1 MKRMLYNRVNEVEQM
16 DFRENFSILIV
27 DDEKSLLENLYNFLK
42 DKGFKDVYTAKN
54 LKESRFKLKN
64 FNIDLIVLDLMLP
77 DGSGFDLLKEVR
89 QNSNVAVIILS
100 ALDGIDDRREGFENK
115 ADDYLVKPFFPDE
128 LLWRIDAVLRR
139 SKKIKTSEK
148 LNLGNVNFD
157 KSKGILEKNGKEI
170 PLTATQYKIL
180 EYLSENINM
189 IVSIDRILENIW
201 QDSYGYENTLITHIY
216 RLREKLEDNP
226 REPKI
231 LITIKGLG
239 YKLVKED

>member
-1 MKRMLYNRVNEVEQM
+1 M
-16 DFRENFSILIV
+16 DFRGKFSILVV

-42 DKGFKDVYTAKN
+42 SKGFKKVYTAKS
-54 LKESRFKLKN
+54 LEESRFKLEN
-64 FNIDLIVLDLMLP
+64 FEIDLIVLDLMLP

-89 QNSNVAVIILS
+89 QTSNVAVIILS

-139 SKKIKTSEK
+139 SKKIKGEEK
-148 LNLGNVNFD
+148 INLGNVIFD
-157 KSKGILEKNGKEI
+157 KSKGILEKNGEEI
-170 PLTATQYKIL
+170 ALTAKQFKIL
-180 EYLSENINM
+180 DYLSENINR
-189 IVSIDRILENIW
+189 IVSIDRIIDNVWE
-201 QDSYGYENTLITHIY
+201 DSYGYENTLITHIY

-226 REPKI
+226 RDPKI

>member
-1 MKRMLYNRVNEVEQM
+1 M

-42 DKGFKDVYTAKN
+42 NKGFKYVYTAKN
-54 LKESRFKLKN
+54 LKEARFKLKN

-128 LLWRIDAVLRR
+128 LLWRIDAVL
-139 SKKIKTSEK
+139 KK
-148 LNLGNVNFD
+148 
-157 KSKGILEKNGKEI
+157 
-170 PLTATQYKIL
+170 
-180 EYLSENINM
+180 
-189 IVSIDRILENIW
+189 
-201 QDSYGYENTLITHIY
+201 
-216 RLREKLEDNP
+216 
-226 REPKI
+226 
-231 LITIKGLG
+231 
-239 YKLVKED
+239 

>member
-1 MKRMLYNRVNEVEQM
+1 M
-16 DFRENFSILIV
+16 DFRGKFSILVV

-42 DKGFKDVYTAKN
+42 SKGFKKVYTAKS
-54 LKESRFKLKN
+54 LEESRFKLEN
-64 FNIDLIVLDLMLP
+64 FKIDLIVLDLMLP

-89 QNSNVAVIILS
+89 QTSNVAVIILS

-139 SKKIKTSEK
+139 SKKIKGEEK
-148 LNLGNVNFD
+148 INLGHVIFD
-157 KSKGILEKNGKEI
+157 KSKGILEKNGEEI
-170 PLTATQYKIL
+170 ALTAKQFKIL
-180 EYLSENINM
+180 DYLSENINR
-189 IVSIDRILENIW
+189 IVSIDRIIDNVWE
-201 QDSYGYENTLITHIY
+201 DSYGYENTLITHIY

-226 REPKI
+226 RDPKI